1 MVPTRA
7 TSPIERVLST
17 VQSSEKLQALKEHRT
32 LRLKRKKQEAEDQPM
47 SLTERMFVQPEKS

>member
-47 SLTERMFVQPEKS
+47 SLTERMFV